1 MKRVLLTGANGFIG
15 RHTLEP
21 LLERGFE
28 VHAISREAR
37 SGDINWHA
45 VNLFDHAPV
54 RDLCREIEASHL
66 LHLAWITEPGAYW
79 QSPENQTW
87 YAASANLLSGFKD
100 AGGRRA
106 VMAGTCA
113 EYDWTDG
120 HCVEEETPLRPESP
134 YSAAK
139 LACRQRAF
147 ELAHDSDLRLAWAR
161 VFFPLGTHERRERL
175 VPSIVIPLLA
185 GDRAACTDGEQVRD
199 FMDVRDVADALAA
212 VLDHDYHGDINI
224 ASGNAVTLKRVIQS
238 IGEALGAVDRI
249 DFGARERQANEPAR
263 ITADTSILNDV
274 IGWNPRHN
282 LTDAINDTVAWWRDS
297 A

>member
-15 RHTLEP
+15 RHTLKP

-28 VHAISREAR
+28 VHAISRGAR

-45 VNLFDHAPV
+45 VNLFDHASV
-54 RDLCREIEASHL
+54 RDLSREVEASHL
-66 LHLAWITEPGAYW
+66 LHLAWITEPGVYW

-106 VMAGTCA
+106 VMVGTCA

-175 VPSIVIPLLA
+175 VPSIAIPLLT
-185 GDRAACTDGEQVRD
+185 GDRAECTDGEQVRD

-224 ASGNAVTLKRVIQS
+224 ASGNAVTLKQIIQS
-238 IGEALGAVDRI
+238 IGEELRAVDRI
-249 DFGARERQANEPAR
+249 DFGARERRANEPAR
-263 ITADTSILNDV
+263 ITADTTILNEV
-274 IGWNPRHN
+274 IGWAPRHN
-282 LTDAINDTVAWWRDS
+282 LTDTINNTVAWWRDS